1 MIGAFFRGVAAIEK
15 TSPPAAKKRRAGMIQ
30 LSQEA
35 AASRSASRAAEWG
48 RESASDILKAA
59 YPKKKRNS

>member
-15 TSPPAAKKRRAGMIQ
+15 NIPACREKRRAGMIQ

-35 AASRSASRAAEWG
+35 AASRSASRAAE
-48 RESASDILKAA
+48 
-59 YPKKKRNS
+59 

>member
-1 MIGAFFRGVAAIEK
+1 MIGAFFRGVAAIKKNIPACREK
-15 TSPPAAKKRRAGMIQ
+15 TARGDDSAFAGGGRIALGQPGGGM
-30 LSQEA
+30 
-35 AASRSASRAAEWG
+35 G